1 MEEPPG
7 TASPIAVSPVASVG
21 FVGLGDQGEPMAV
34 RIAEAGF
41 DLAVFARHRSQ
52 ADTAVGAGAT
62 FVESVAELAVRSDL
76 LGVCVGN
83 DADVSEVAAAA
94 LPRLGS
100 GSVLVIHSTVHPDT
114 CRRIGAQA
122 APYGV
127 SVVDA
132 PVSGGRTRAF
142 SGDLTTMAGGDPV
155 AIAAARPVLD
165 SFSAVV
171 VHAGELGSGQV
182 LKLVNNYA
190 FTAQVGIVNDIVEL
204 CTALGLDV
212 EQAATALAASTGG
225 SRALQMYVA
234 GGSAHPFPRHSDGRV
249 RGAVLLSKDVAH
261 VDAITSS
268 DGVSYPVE
276 LDRMVR
282 HGLDVA
288 TGAPD

>member
-1 MEEPPG
+1 MEEHPA
-7 TASPIAVSPVASVG
+7 TARPIVSPVASVG

-34 RIAEAGF
+34 RIAAAGF
-41 DLAVFARHRSQ
+41 DLAVFARRPAQTRS
-52 ADTAVGAGAT
+52 AVAAGAT
-62 FVESVAELAVRSDL
+62 MVESVAELAACSDL

-83 DADVSEVAAAA
+83 DAGVAEVADAA
-94 LPRLGS
+94 LPHLGS

-114 CRRIGAQA
+114 CRRIGEQA

-127 SVVDA
+127 AVVDA
-132 PVSGGRTRAF
+132 PVSGGRARAF
-142 SGDLTTMAGGDPV
+142 SGELTTMAGGDLV

-171 VHAGELGSGQV
+171 VHAGELGAGQV
-182 LKLVNNYA
+182 LKLVNNYV
-190 FTAQVGIVNDIVEL
+190 FTAQVGIVADIVEL

-225 SRALQMYVA
+225 SRALQMYLA

-249 RGAVLLSKDVAH
+249 RGAVLLSKDVNH

-268 DGVSYPVE
+268 DGVSYPPE